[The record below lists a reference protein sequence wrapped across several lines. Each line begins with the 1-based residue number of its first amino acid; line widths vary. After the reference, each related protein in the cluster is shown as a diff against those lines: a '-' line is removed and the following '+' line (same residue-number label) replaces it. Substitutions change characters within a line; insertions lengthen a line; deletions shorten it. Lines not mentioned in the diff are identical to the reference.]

1 MTMITRRIRSEN
13 RRRALR
19 AAAGLT
25 LATTIA
31 DTTASTPDYP
41 RKPVTLVI
49 PAGTGGATDIVGRVM
64 AEELSKRLGVQV
76 LVDNKTGASG
86 MIGTQ
91 AVARAAPDGHT
102 LLVSYST
109 PIFYV
114 QHMFSKVPY
123 DIRKDFEFIT
133 QIAATSLI
141 LEVNADVPAKN
152 MKEFIAWAKANRG
165 KVNYGSYGVGSA
177 GHLMSAYLNHSR
189 DLGMSHVPF
198 KSEGP
203 YKQDLAAGN
212 VPWGMGTL
220 GPALPYIKSGRIR
233 PLAVLGPKR
242 LPELPD
248 VPTMKEAGF
257 PDPEFN
263 TVAWFTML
271 APAGTPKPIVDRLEK
286 EAMEIIQSTPMKARF
301 QVFGLEAV
309 KGGREQFRKDFEAS
323 SPIIRRLVE
332 ISGAKMD

>member
-1 MTMITRRIRSEN
+1 MQSNDRRQ
-13 RRRALR
+13 ALKAAAAAVTLSI
-19 AAAGLT
+19 AAAG
-25 LATTIA
+25 AQA
-31 DTTASTPDYP
+31 QAPAYP
-41 RKPVTLVI
+41 SKPITLVI

-64 AEELSKRLGVQV
+64 AEEMSKRFGVQV

-86 MIGTQ
+86 MIGAQ

-102 LLVSYST
+102 LLLAYST

-123 DIRKDFEFIT
+123 DVRKDFEFIT
-133 QIAATSLI
+133 QVAATSLV
-141 LEVNADVPAKN
+141 LEVNDSVPAKN
-152 MKEFIAWAKANRG
+152 MKEFMDWAKANKG
-165 KVNYGSYGVGSA
+165 KLNYGSYGVGSA
-177 GHLMSAYLNHSR
+177 GHLMSAYLNQSR

-220 GPALPYIKSGRIR
+220 GPALPYMKAGKIR
-233 PLAVLGPKR
+233 PLAVMGPKR
-242 LPELPD
+242 LPELPN

-263 TVAWFTML
+263 TVAWFTLL
-271 APAGTPKPIVDRLEK
+271 APAGTPKAIVDRLEK
-286 EAMEIIQSTPMKARF
+286 ESMEIIQSTPMKARF
-301 QVFGLEAV
+301 QVFGLEPV

-323 SPIIRRLVE
+323 APIIRKLVE

>member
-1 MTMITRRIRSEN
+1 MNTTN
-13 RRRALR
+13 RRRALK
-19 AAAGLT
+19 AAAALT
-25 LATTIA
+25 LAA
-31 DTTASTPDYP
+31 AAMGAQAQSSGYP
-41 RKPVTLVI
+41 NKPITLVI

-64 AEELSKRLGVQV
+64 AEEMSKRFGVQV

-91 AVARAAPDGHT
+91 AVARAAPDGYT
-102 LLVSYST
+102 LLLSYST

-123 DIRKDFEFIT
+123 DVRKDFEFIT
-133 QIAATSLI
+133 QVAATSLV
-141 LEVNADVPAKN
+141 LEVNDSVPAKN
-152 MKEFIAWAKANRG
+152 MKEFIDWAKANRG

-177 GHLMSAYLNHSR
+177 GHLMSAYLNQSR

-220 GPALPYIKSGRIR
+220 GPALPYIKAGKIR

-263 TVAWFTML
+263 TVAWFTLL
-271 APAGTPKPIVDRLEK
+271 APAGTPKAIVDRLEK
-286 EAMEIIQSTPMKARF
+286 ESMEIIQSTPMKARF
-301 QVFGLEAV
+301 QVFGLEPV

-323 SPIIRRLVE
+323 APIIRKLVE

>member
-1 MTMITRRIRSEN
+1 MIQGKN
-13 RRRALR
+13 RRRALKV
-19 AAAGLT
+19 AAALT
-25 LATTIA
+25 LAA
-31 DTTASTPDYP
+31 TAVGAQAQAPAYP
-41 RKPVTLVI
+41 SKPITLVI

-64 AEELSKRLGVQV
+64 AEEMSKRFGVQV
-76 LVDNKTGASG
+76 IVDNKTGASG

-102 LLVSYST
+102 LLLSYST

-114 QHMFSKVPY
+114 HHMFSKVPY

-133 QIAATSLI
+133 QVAATSLI
-141 LEVNADVPAKN
+141 LEVNDSVPAKN
-152 MKEFIAWAKANRG
+152 MKEFMDWAKANKG
-165 KVNYGSYGVGSA
+165 KINYGSYGVGSA
-177 GHLMSAYLNHSR
+177 GHLMSAYLNQSR

-220 GPALPYIKSGRIR
+220 GPALPYMKAGKIR

-242 LPELPD
+242 LPELPN

-263 TVAWFTML
+263 TVAWFTLL

-286 EAMEIIQSTPMKARF
+286 VSMEIIQSTPMKARF
-301 QVFGLEAV
+301 QVFGLEPV
-309 KGGREQFRKDFEAS
+309 KGGREQFHKDFEAS
-323 SPIIRRLVE
+323 APIIKKLVE